1 MNPQEMS
8 HHWTRS
14 DSPRRRKII
23 AGIGSTLCIL
33 AVAITVVIQAQM
45 AKAFDEA
52 FDEALS
58 ETAVAEDS
66 EQPADAP
73 EDAPAHNSGED
84 VTRLG
89 FGATHRWSGGEV
101 ITVSKPSPYKE
112 ENPFLAP
119 EEGNRF
125 VQFDITVANQG
136 ERTYNSMEV
145 TLTAQHNGRIVEQNP
160 FAGDLFPNS
169 ELPPGGSVTFT
180 AVYEIPQEQGESRL
194 SVKPNFFAQN
204 TVFYVGQI

>member
-1 MNPQEMS
+1 LTFCGSAEVLGSDCGSTASLARGKDRRPPFPEEEAVNPQEMS

-101 ITVSKPSPYKE
+101 ITVSKPSPYK
-112 ENPFLAP
+112 
-119 EEGNRF
+119 
-125 VQFDITVANQG
+125 
-136 ERTYNSMEV
+136 
-145 TLTAQHNGRIVEQNP
+145 
-160 FAGDLFPNS
+160 
-169 ELPPGGSVTFT
+169 
-180 AVYEIPQEQGESRL
+180 
-194 SVKPNFFAQN
+194 
-204 TVFYVGQI
+204 

>member
-1 MNPQEMS
+1 MS

-119 EEGNRF
+119 
-125 VQFDITVANQG
+125 
-136 ERTYNSMEV
+136 NSV
-145 TLTAQHNGRIVEQNP
+145 
-160 FAGDLFPNS
+160 
-169 ELPPGGSVTFT
+169 
-180 AVYEIPQEQGESRL
+180 SRL
-194 SVKPNFFAQN
+194 DLDRCS
-204 TVFYVGQI
+204 GQDHRLWLMRCHSGWFPTSSGSWSSR